1 MSLGRVLSLALV
13 TLFVTTKT
21 TAAAV
26 TAWTDVE
33 VRVYD
38 AAGLDAKTRQAA
50 LDLANAALAAASV
63 EIAWQICGVALP
75 HPLRCDTR
83 LTQAELAIRIVRTP
97 AAPRGESG
105 LRLGD
110 AFIDSQSGRGVLATI
125 YFDRVQ
131 LLSERTGRP
140 LAMLLGRAIAH
151 ELGHLLMASN
161 THGPIGLMR
170 AFWSQDEVR
179 SGHTSDWTFSPRDA
193 HAIEAG
199 AKNIRARGA
208 WGTN

>member
-1 MSLGRVLSLALV
+1 MSLGRVLSLVLV

-21 TAAAV
+21 AAAAV
-26 TAWTDVE
+26 TAWTDVD

-83 LTQAELAIRIVRTP
+83 LTQAELAIRIVRT
-97 AAPRGESG
+97 AAVPRGESG

-125 YFDRVQ
+125 YFDRVL

-179 SGHTSDWTFSPRDA
+179 GGHASDWTFSPRDA
-193 HAIEAG
+193 HAIEVG
-199 AKNIRARGA
+199 AKNISARGA

>member
-1 MSLGRVLSLALV
+1 MGLSLVLSLALV

-21 TAAAV
+21 AAGAV
-26 TAWTDVE
+26 TAWTDIE

-38 AAGLDAKTRQAA
+38 ATALDATTRQAA
-50 LDLANAALAAASV
+50 LDLAHAALAAASV
-63 EIAWQICGVALP
+63 EIAWQICGVARP

-83 LTQAELAIRIVRTP
+83 LTQAELAIRIVRTAS
-97 AAPRGESG
+97 AAHEESG

-131 LLSERTGRP
+131 LLSQRTGRP
-140 LAMLLGRAIAH
+140 LATLLGRAIAH

-179 SGHTSDWTFSPRDA
+179 SSRTSDWTFSPRDA
-193 HAIEAG
+193 HAIEVG

>member
-1 MSLGRVLSLALV
+1 MAVGRVISLALV

-21 TAAAV
+21 APAAV
-26 TAWTDVE
+26 TAWTSID

-38 AAGLDAKTRQAA
+38 VTDMDAKTRQRA
-50 LDLANAALAAASV
+50 LDTANTALAAASV
-63 EIAWQICGVALP
+63 DATWQVCIAGP

-83 LTQAELAIRIVRTP
+83 PTRSELAIRIVRLP
-97 AAPRGESG
+97 AATRRPEGA

-110 AFIDSQSGRGVLATI
+110 AYIDSQSGRGVLATI
-125 YFDRVQ
+125 YFDRVAW
-131 LLSERTGRP
+131 LSQRSGSP
-140 LAMLLGRAIAH
+140 LPPLLGRAIAH

-179 SGHTSDWTFSPRDA
+179 RSRAGDWTFSPTDA
-193 HAIEAG
+193 HAIEVG

>member
-1 MSLGRVLSLALV
+1 MGAGRLLSLALV

-21 TAAAV
+21 AAGAI
-26 TAWTDVE
+26 TAWTDVD

-38 AAGLDAKTRQAA
+38 TTDLDATTRQSA
-50 LDLANAALAAASV
+50 LGLVNAALAVASV
-63 EIAWQICGVALP
+63 EIAWHVCGVAEP

-83 LTQAELAIRIVRTP
+83 PTRAELAIRIVRLP
-97 AAPRGESG
+97 SARAREGA
-105 LRLGD
+105 LQLGD
-110 AFIDSQSGRGVLATI
+110 AVIDGQSGRGVLATI
-125 YFDRVQ
+125 YLDRVA
-131 LLSERTGRP
+131 LLAQRTGSP
-140 LAMLLGRAIAH
+140 LHTLLGRAIAH

-179 SGHTSDWTFSPRDA
+179 HGRASDWTFSTRDA
-193 HAIEAG
+193 RAIEMG